1 MQIVEVESTDW
12 SPTGKNQRVQE
23 LPEGVRVVE
32 CDAVLVNEDREIVAA
47 QLLAGPESSG
57 RLAWFGREMHKK
69 SYVWNDDQENR
80 NKPNASSRLS
90 GVLYPNLTFGTA
102 APSALRRR
110 FWCSSSSFDTQYPK
124 VATEL
129 RHLAVNAWAVCQ
141 KVMPEAAEHTAN
153 MVYPKIHDDWL
164 LFDAPWTSGII
175 NKSAALPYHRDAG
188 NIKGAISAMW
198 VVRSRI
204 KGGYLHIP
212 EYNVAFTCP
221 NKSLIMFDGQRLW
234 HGVTPFETENHPE
247 AFRFS
252 VVYYA
257 KTGCQ
262 KCGPAHSEA
271 ERAQLKRTEEHETH
285 RDEVIEIP

>member
-1 MQIVEVESTDW
+1 MQIVEVELTDW
-12 SPTGKNQRVQE
+12 SPAEKNQRVEE
-23 LPEGVRVVE
+23 LPEGVRVFDG
-32 CDAVLVNEDREIVAA
+32 DAVLVNEDRETVAV
-47 QLLAGPESSG
+47 QLMAGSKSSS

-69 SYVWNDDQENR
+69 PKVWHDSR
-80 NKPNASSRLS
+80 YTANASSRLS
-90 GVLYPNLTFGTA
+90 GVLYPNRTFGTA

-110 FWCSSSSFDTQYPK
+110 FWCSSASFDLEFPK
-124 VATEL
+124 IAAEL
-129 RHLAVNAWAVCQ
+129 RHLAVDAWAVCE

-153 MVYPKIHDDWL
+153 TVYPKIHDDWL

-175 NKSAALPYHRDAG
+175 NKSAALPYHRDSG

-221 NKSLIMFDGQRLW
+221 NKSLIAFDGQRLW
-234 HGVTPFETENHPE
+234 HGVTPFETENHPD

-285 RDEVIEIP
+285 RDEVIENR